1 MQIKELLNYLEQ
13 IAPLKYQEQYD
24 NSGIICGDENAELT
38 GVLICIDSLEPHIDE
53 ALAKNCNLIIAHH
66 PLIFSGVKKLT
77 PGDYVGRTLIKAIQ
91 NQITIYSMHTNL
103 DNLLHNGVSERI
115 AKKLD
120 LRNVELLSPKA
131 GLFAGEPAIGTGVTG
146 HMVNAVNEQDFLYEL
161 KKIMKTDCVRHTR
174 LLGKKVEKIAI
185 CGGSG
190 AFLLKE
196 AIRSGADVFVSA
208 DFKYHDF
215 FDADGKIL
223 VADIGHY
230 ESEQFTVEIIYDLI
244 TKRFS
249 NFAAHLTELN
259 SNPINYL

>member
-13 IAPLKYQEQYD
+13 IAPLKYQELYD
-24 NSGIICGDENAELT
+24 NSGIICGDENAELK
-38 GVLICIDSLEPHIDE
+38 GVLICIDTLDQHIDE
-53 ALAKNCNLIIAHH
+53 AISKNCNLIISHH
-66 PLIFSGVKKLT
+66 PLIFGGIKKLT
-77 PGDYVGRTLIKAIQ
+77 PGDYVGRTIIKAIQ
-91 NQITIYSMHTNL
+91 NQITIYAMHTNL
-103 DNLLHNGVSERI
+103 DNILLNGVSERI
-115 AKKLD
+115 ARKLE
-120 LRNVELLSPKA
+120 LQEVVLLSPKA
-131 GLFAGEPAIGTGVTG
+131 GILAEETAVGAGVTG
-146 HMVNAVNEQDFLYEL
+146 QMANPMKEHDFLYHL
-161 KKIMKTDCVRHTR
+161 KKIMKTDCIRHTK
-174 LLGKKVEKIAI
+174 LLGKDVSKIAI

-196 AIRSGADVFVSA
+196 AINSGADVFVSA

-223 VADIGHY
+223 VTDIGHY

>member
-13 IAPLKYQEQYD
+13 IAPLKYQEHYD
-24 NSGIICGDENAELT
+24 NSGIICGDENTALT
-38 GVLICIDSLEPHIDE
+38 GVLICLDSMDYHIDE
-53 ALAKNCNLIIAHH
+53 ALSKNCNLIIAHH
-66 PLIFSGVKKLT
+66 PLIFKGIKKLT
-77 PGDYVGRTLIKAIQ
+77 PGDYVGRTLMKAIRS
-91 NQITIYSMHTNL
+91 NIAIYAMHTNL
-103 DNLLHNGVSERI
+103 DNLLYNGVSERI
-115 AKKLD
+115 ARKLG
-120 LRNVELLSPKA
+120 LQEIALLSSKVNLPEDEQPVGA
-131 GLFAGEPAIGTGVTG
+131 GVVGNLNNPMDEKS
-146 HMVNAVNEQDFLYEL
+146 FLIHLRET
-161 KKIMKTDCVRHTR
+161 MKTSCIRYTNLSDKQVR
-174 LLGKKVEKIAI
+174 KVAV

-196 AIRSGADVFVSA
+196 AIKSEADVFVSA